1 MTLPVSLPE
10 NYKIVEALM
19 PQAGAALTGDY
30 VCLKNAHKCWVLV
43 HINQA
48 NATQVAIT
56 INQATAVAGTGTTPI
71 TVAVPIWVCESCVAS
86 DALTREAVDA
96 IAYTTT
102 VGTTHKIIVFEIDPA
117 TLNVAG
123 GFDCITVITAASNA
137 ANITEAEYILAERY
151 QQASP
156 PSAII
161 D

>member
-1 MTLPVSLPE
+1 MSFPFSLPE
-10 NYKIVEALM
+10 NCKLIEALM

-30 VCLKNAHKCWVLV
+30 ISLKNAHKAWVLV

-48 NATQVAIT
+48 NAAQVAIT
-56 INQATAVAGTGTTPI
+56 IEQATDVAGTGHVPI
-71 TVAVPIWVCESCVAS
+71 TVAVPIWVCESSVAS
-86 DALTREAVDA
+86 DALVRQAEAV
-96 IAYTTT
+96 AYTTT
-102 VGTTHKIIVFEIDPA
+102 VGTTHKIVVFEIDPA

-137 ANITEAEYILAERY
+137 ANITEAEYLLASRY

-156 PSAII
+156 PSAIV